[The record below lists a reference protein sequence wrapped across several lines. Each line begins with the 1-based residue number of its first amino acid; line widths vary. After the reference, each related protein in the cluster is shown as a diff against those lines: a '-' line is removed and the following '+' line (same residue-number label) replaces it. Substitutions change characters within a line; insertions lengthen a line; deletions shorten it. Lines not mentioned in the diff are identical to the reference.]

1 MNEIRL
7 FMSQPR
13 NTRILLLTTLLYSF
27 VLPVID
33 IFVAAYIMRNSSDV
47 GRVVAYQLMVYSG
60 IPVTFL
66 INGFLLKVVKPN
78 ILYAFGMLLSGI
90 SMLVMTSLPTLDFL
104 GIAVAG
110 FIMGLSF
117 GFFWANR
124 DFLVLICTTDSNR
137 NYYYG
142 LETFFNTVTLVIV
155 PVCIGWFI
163 EKSESLRWVDSVNEA
178 YHYVIYCV
186 IAITVIASF
195 IINRGAYQV
204 TGNSRFVYF
213 RNDPLWNRMLVVAA
227 CKGMVQGFIVTA
239 PAMLIMK
246 FVGEEGAL
254 GTMQSISALVTAILM
269 YFMGKLTKPSDR
281 TKIYFV
287 STFLF
292 FAGSMIDSVFMNA
305 TAVIIFLLM
314 MIVARPMFDL
324 AYFPIQMQVIDYL
337 KAKENRS
344 GYSYIFS
351 HECGL
356 YGGRLFGCGLFIVIT
371 YTISETA
378 ALIYTL
384 PIVTFIQM
392 MSLVM
397 VRRITGKIASE
408 DVIQNNTITNEAV

>member
-269 YFMGKLTKPSDR
+269 YFMGKLTKPSR
-281 TKIYFV
+281 K
-287 STFLF
+287 
-292 FAGSMIDSVFMNA
+292 
-305 TAVIIFLLM
+305 
-314 MIVARPMFDL
+314 
-324 AYFPIQMQVIDYL
+324 
-337 KAKENRS
+337 
-344 GYSYIFS
+344 
-351 HECGL
+351 
-356 YGGRLFGCGLFIVIT
+356 
-371 YTISETA
+371 
-378 ALIYTL
+378 TL
-384 PIVTFIQM
+384 PW
-392 MSLVM
+392 
-397 VRRITGKIASE
+397 RGHTGRS
-408 DVIQNNTITNEAV
+408 